1 MKLDQPHPSKNLSK
15 NCCLP
20 GCIEG
25 ARLQLC
31 RKKPGMTRAIASEGC
46 SLVQVSIQ
54 ILVFF
59 TGSKRRS
66 RTAGGCTPPAHSFRR
81 KRGTRAGCRVP
92 LVPRTLGPGKAQ
104 NPCERIASG
113 CRTAGVCR

>member
-54 ILVFF
+54 ILVFLQ
-59 TGSKRRS
+59 
-66 RTAGGCTPPAHSFRR
+66 
-81 KRGTRAGCRVP
+81 VP
-92 LVPRTLGPGKAQ
+92 SVEAAPQVDALPLRIPSGASVELVPGVGCPWSLALWDQGKHKTH
-104 NPCERIASG
+104 ASE
-113 CRTAGVCR
+113 